1 MLSTVNFPSVVH
13 CALIRVLFLFV
24 FLLFGLESSSAE
36 EVVVALRLESAA
48 SMLCADVAT
57 DMLQS
62 SRSSGQVLVDEYYA
76 RKQRRLDVK
85 VQCFE

>member
-1 MLSTVNFPSVVH
+1 MLSAVNVPSVVH
-13 CALIRVLFLFV
+13 CALIRVLFLCV
-24 FLLFGLESSSAE
+24 FLSFGVESSSGE
-36 EVVVALRLESAA
+36 KSVVALRPESAA

-62 SRSSGQVLVDEYYA
+62 PQSSGKVLVDEYYF

-85 VQCFE
+85 MQCFE